1 MCGLSGESHLLSAR
15 RDLMAAHME
24 KRSHA
29 KFDMAALIPL
39 KKRPPSHFGQRREA
53 APSPE
58 ACLCEEGK
66 MRILPGRKGE

>member
-1 MCGLSGESHLLSAR
+1 MFDLSGESHLLSAR

-39 KKRPPSHFGQRREA
+39 KNALLAIFGQRREA

-66 MRILPGRKGE
+66 MRTLPGRKGE